1 MFKVRRKMTKDP
13 LFKILA
19 VLFMLP
25 LGACGVF
32 VAGVAAPSVLK
43 QEKVNVTNAS
53 HAAADILAQQ
63 SSKKFDRQEN
73 LLVVSDLQEIVDT
86 SQKEIVENPQVGKLI
101 AGQMRTRFLELG
113 YNIFENVNTQ
123 GSKSTALVTGTY
135 SIRGNKMQVYVRMTN
150 QRTGEVIGIHEYSL
164 PITYDIKKYMT
175 RDKNGVPPMPHII

>member
-1 MFKVRRKMTKDP
+1 MTKASP
-13 LFKILA
+13 LTILA
-19 VLFMLP
+19 IFLAMP

-53 HAAADILAQQ
+53 HATADILAQQ
-63 SSKKFDRQEN
+63 SQRKFDRQEN

-86 SQKEIVENPQVGKLI
+86 SQKEIIENPQVGKVI

-113 YNIFENVNTQ
+113 YNIFENSNTQ
-123 GSKSTALVTGTY
+123 GSKNMAVVTGTY

-150 QRTGEVIGIHEYSL
+150 QRTGEVIGLHEYSL
-164 PITYDIKKYMT
+164 PVTYDIKKYMT